1 MKPKMIEA
9 GQPIKVGELSLTILL
24 ELEAGRDKRIYK
36 VKDQRGALYI
46 YKHCKKRTVK
56 KEIARAEILTRIGLP
71 HSKVVASG
79 SDFIVRAWVPGV
91 RGDDWLKAWESFGA
105 PVDVDAVEKLVA
117 LFDKAASAGMY
128 VGRLNPEDLI
138 YDESDWWILDCGSI
152 RKHAPRDVATRYFWR
167 IFERWGSKLDRHRKS
182 LANLLEILSFIGKDP
197 AFGGTGPAFG
207 GTSPAFGGTSPASP
221 LTAGQVSGTS
231 SAGVVVDSTNL
242 ARPTDDAYTE
252 ASPLPVADE
261 EEDSPPSSGDSDDD
275 DDDDDTESAEEILRS
290 IEQLDVSRRMRD
302 QDPPSTGQALVPQNA
317 GLVPPKAGSEDGKNG
332 TE

>member
-1 MKPKMIEA
+1 MIEA

-197 AFGGTGPAFG
+197 AFS

-221 LTAGQVSGTS
+221 LTAGQASGTS
-231 SAGVVVDSTNL
+231 SAGIVADSANL
-242 ARPTDDAYTE
+242 TRPTDDAYTE
-252 ASPLPVADE
+252 ARPLPAV
-261 EEDSPPSSGDSDDD
+261 EEDEDNPPSSGDIDDD
-275 DDDDDTESAEEILRS
+275 DDDDDTDSAEEILRS
-290 IEQLDVSRRMRD
+290 IEQFRSNDSMAPLIPHSV
-302 QDPPSTGQALVPQNA
+302 GQAAEQNAELVPLKA